1 MDRHKLASMF
11 ASTSIALSAFA
22 DDHGGDSPDYLSPFN
37 VIGTKA
43 DISELKGSGYIIDE
57 SDLGPC
63 MYTDIND
70 IMRQVPGVYVRP
82 QKGYGFFPH
91 LSLLGVEPTRYNKIT
106 IMEDVI
112 PTSAAPKAKDAG

>member
-1 MDRHKLASMF
+1 MF

-57 SDLGPC
+57 SDLGPFIH
-63 MYTDIND
+63 TDIND

-82 QKGYGFFPH
+82 EEGYGFFPNISLRGVDPCLLYTSPSPRD
-91 LSLLGVEPTRYNKIT
+91 LS
-106 IMEDVI
+106 
-112 PTSAAPKAKDAG
+112 TSRMPSSA